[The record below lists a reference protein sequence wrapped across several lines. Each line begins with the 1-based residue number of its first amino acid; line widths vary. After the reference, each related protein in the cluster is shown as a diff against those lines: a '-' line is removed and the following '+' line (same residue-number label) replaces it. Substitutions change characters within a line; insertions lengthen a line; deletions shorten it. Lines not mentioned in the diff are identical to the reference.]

1 MMIRKKGNCIIHD
14 FNDSFCFYKQ
24 GIEGFKN
31 AKRGTN
37 YAGKVAAESLAQVS
51 SNFLIQKFILE
62 YCYSDLYFKMS
73 FCIYIIL
80 CNIYFYIIFFGFLAS
95 VKSWCKSYP
104 IEVKRNG
111 PWKTS
116 RLFILLV

>member
-1 MMIRKKGNCIIHD
+1 MWVCAMMIRKKGNCIIHD

-62 YCYSDLYFKMS
+62 YCYSDLYLKCLF
-73 FCIYIIL
+73 
-80 CNIYFYIIFFGFLAS
+80 
-95 VKSWCKSYP
+95 V
-104 IEVKRNG
+104 
-111 PWKTS
+111 
-116 RLFILLV
+116 FILYCAIFISTLFFWGF